1 MRRVSMCCMALLAM
15 CGCARDLCGPETCD
29 GVQEVV
35 FDVRVQDGTRSSIS
49 PDEYALDDLSLVVY
63 CGGSL
68 WDMRY
73 FDEVSDVSLVL
84 DAGRTYDVYALAN
97 VGEIAPAQRE
107 SDFLSDF
114 CITIGGVE
122 DLDGCLPMASK
133 CIPVT
138 VAAGMPSVRIE
149 LVRLAS
155 KMRFAVDDEALKGL
169 RVESVRLRQCSLKV
183 FPFNDFGGLGS
194 KAGSASETADGDY
207 ASADDLEVL
216 NDGGTV
222 CFYTLENCQGILLPG
237 NQDPWMKVPE
247 SLGNAAGLATYI
259 EVGCSFDDTASYEG
273 TVLYR
278 FYLGRDDCSDFNVLR
293 NSDVSVTLCLTED
306 GIDRVS
312 WKVEADV
319 ELPDVS
325 LEYTCHSAEYVFQYS
340 CLEFPSA
347 STEHPVIL
355 EVCGNSVPVTG
366 ERQEE
371 LFNVKDSEGKSI
383 GFFAIV
389 PQAPGKV
396 FFNSWNDDEPLEI
409 TLKCGSVS
417 ETMTYAPEG
426 IRLVLYEEGGAEESV
441 VRVCESGLV
450 PVDAYVYLADEEDG
464 SILDLEGFLMPEE
477 YAEYVGE
484 DPDYQIREAS
494 VCLDDMYE
502 KHVGRS
508 YVSSSLDVCG
518 LDDGEDYIQGF
529 RFWGLD
535 AGGTIPMN
543 VPLSLYDDNIF
554 CLPESDEV
562 DLIVLPAFRF
572 QGYLGEYVNY
582 QMAPGNMAAEELMV
596 GLEGTVAY
604 GSAVSA
610 ELRRVALGD
619 PDVMPDQTLW
629 DSGED
634 CDASVSMASESICI
648 SFSDPDPVGSEAL
661 ACGAMMVKASVRNP
675 VSGRLIEG
683 FYTFDL
689 VLYLSVGLQVD
700 LSGYELDYS
709 FVPFTEWTL
718 PEYSDFWNAAIGGM
732 LYVSARDY
740 YGGGFTERRVQV
752 SVTGSDDEYPLNY
765 ILPQSF
771 SDYDQDSV
779 FDEIVSCLLPL
790 KNTVMDFSFY
800 SSSDRTVK
808 ALEITR
814 NNASAYPMY
823 EDYADG
829 AKGYYHVVRQ
839 CDVKNLTEEY
849 GLENHLV
856 EVAYGSFEAY

>member
-1 MRRVSMCCMALLAM
+1 MKKSAVLLLATLNACVAEPSWTGIPVEKEDITFDIRVSGA
-15 CGCARDLCGPETCD
+15 
-29 GVQEVV
+29 V
-35 FDVRVQDGTRSSIS
+35 RSSVS
-49 PDEYALDDLSLVVY
+49 PDESALEDLNLVIYDEGTLYASCFFDDL
-63 CGGSL
+63 
-68 WDMRY
+68 
-73 FDEVSDVSLVL
+73 SDVSLSL
-84 DAGRTYDVYALAN
+84 DVGRIYDVYALAN
-97 VGEIAPAQRE
+97 VGEVKPARNE
-107 SDFLSDF
+107 EDFLTDF
-114 CITIGGVE
+114 CLKINGVE
-122 DLDGCLPMASK
+122 ELDGCLPMASS
-133 CIPVT
+133 CVPVT
-138 VAAGMPSVRIE
+138 VSVGMTPVRIE
-149 LVRLAS
+149 LVRLVS
-155 KMRFAVDDEALKGL
+155 KVNFAVENDALEGL
-169 RVESVRLRQCSLKV
+169 RIESVRLCQSALKV
-183 FPFNDFGGLGS
+183 FPFNNFGGEGS
-194 KAGSASETADGDY
+194 KATASAETADGDY
-207 ASADDLEVL
+207 ASEGDLDVL
-216 NDGGTV
+216 NTGGAV
-222 CFYTLENCQGILLPG
+222 CFYTLENCQGVLLPD
-237 NQDPWMKVPE
+237 NDDPWRKVPE
-247 SLGNAAGLATYI
+247 SLGEEAGLATYI
-259 EVGCSFDDTASYEG
+259 EVGCRFDDAASCEG

-278 FYLGRDDCSDFNVLR
+278 FYLGKDDCRDFNVVR

-306 GIDRVS
+306 GINRVS

-325 LEYTCHSAEYVFQYS
+325 LEYTCHLAEYVFQYS
-340 CLEFPSA
+340 YLEFPSA
-347 STEHPVIL
+347 SPGHPVIL
-355 EVCGNSVPVTG
+355 EVCGNSVSVTG

-371 LFNVKDSEGKSI
+371 LFNVKDSEDNSI

-417 ETMTYAPEG
+417 ETITYAPEG
-426 IRLVLYEEGGAEESV
+426 IRLVLYEEGGEEESV
-441 VRVCESGLV
+441 VRVCESGLL
-450 PVDAYVYLADEEDG
+450 PVDAYVYLADKEDG

-484 DPDYQIREAS
+484 DPDYQIREVS

-502 KHVGRS
+502 KQVGRS

-535 AGGTIPMN
+535 AGGPVPMN
-543 VPLSLYDDNIF
+543 IPLSLYDDNVF

-582 QMAPGNMAAEELMV
+582 QMAPGDMAAEELMV

-610 ELRRVALGD
+610 ELRRVSLGD

-634 CDASVSMASESICI
+634 CEASVSMAPASICI
-648 SFSDPDPVGSEAL
+648 SFSDPDPVDSKAL

-675 VSGRLIEG
+675 ISGRLIEG

-689 VLYLSVGLQVD
+689 VLYLSIGLQVD
-700 LSGYELDYS
+700 VSGYELAYS
-709 FVPFTEWTL
+709 FVPFSVWSL

-732 LYVSARDY
+732 LYVKASDY
-740 YGGGFTERRVQV
+740 YGGGSVERRVQV
-752 SVTGSDDEYPLNY
+752 DVPKSEDEHPLVY
-765 ILPQSF
+765 TLPQHF
-771 SDYDQDSV
+771 STIGQDSV

-800 SSSDRTVK
+800 SSSDRTVD

-814 NNASAYPMY
+814 SNASAYPMY

-829 AKGYYHVVRQ
+829 AKGYYRVVRQ
-839 CDVKNLTEEY
+839 CDAENLAEEY